1 MENPLRRFFRHLG
14 PGFITGAS
22 DDDPSGIAT
31 YTAVGARFGFG
42 LLWTSILVLPFMI
55 AIQETVARIGM
66 VTGEGL
72 TAAIRKRSSRAT
84 LLLVVFLVFV
94 ANSINI
100 GANLGA
106 MGDAL
111 RLLVPQI
118 PFAVATIG
126 FTILILILEIFVTY
140 KTYAKI
146 LKWLALTLL
155 AYLLT
160 AILVTTN
167 WSAVLKGALIPHFE
181 LTKDFVLA
189 FIAVLGTTISPYL
202 LLWLANEEVE
212 EEIANGRKTVNRR
225 KGANAEEL
233 QEMHRDVTTGMT
245 FSNLIMFCIILTA
258 ASVFFSNGIHDIATS
273 ADAAKAL
280 TPLAGKG
287 AFWLYTIGIIGT
299 GLLAIPILSASA
311 SYALSEAFGWKNGLA
326 HKLHEAHGFY
336 GAITIATLIGLLL
349 NFSGIA
355 PIQALIWAAIVN
367 GLVTPVILFV
377 VLKIANDPKLMGEHV
392 NGLASNILVGFTA
405 VIMTGAAGLLFWLS

>member
-202 LLWLANEEVE
+202 LLWQANEEVE

>member
-202 LLWLANEEVE
+202 LLWQANEEVE

-273 ADAAKAL
+273 ADAANAL

>member
-84 LLLVVFLVFV
+84 LLLVVFLVFA

-111 RLLVPQI
+111 RLLVPQV

-155 AYLLT
+155 AYLVT

-167 WSAVLKGALIPHFE
+167 WGAVLKGALIPHFE

-202 LLWLANEEVE
+202 LLWQANEEVE

-273 ADAAKAL
+273 ADAANAL

-405 VIMTGAAGLLFWLS
+405 VMMTGAAGLLFWLS

>member
-1 MENPLRRFFRHLG
+1 
-14 PGFITGAS
+14 
-22 DDDPSGIAT
+22 
-31 YTAVGARFGFG
+31 
-42 LLWTSILVLPFMI
+42 
-55 AIQETVARIGM
+55 
-66 VTGEGL
+66 
-72 TAAIRKRSSRAT
+72 
-84 LLLVVFLVFV
+84 
-94 ANSINI
+94 
-100 GANLGA
+100 
-106 MGDAL
+106 
-111 RLLVPQI
+111 
-118 PFAVATIG
+118 
-126 FTILILILEIFVTY
+126 
-140 KTYAKI
+140 
-146 LKWLALTLL
+146 
-155 AYLLT
+155 
-160 AILVTTN
+160 
-167 WSAVLKGALIPHFE
+167 
-181 LTKDFVLA
+181 
-189 FIAVLGTTISPYL
+189 
-202 LLWLANEEVE
+202 
-212 EEIANGRKTVNRR
+212 VNRR

-273 ADAAKAL
+273 ADAANAL

-405 VIMTGAAGLLFWLS
+405 VMMTGAAGLLFWLS